1 MDGKTQRGPVL
12 VAGAG
17 DVGQR
22 LARRLAHEGREVL
35 TLRRRETAPLPGI
48 RALRADLATGEGLER
63 LPRVLGALVFCAAP
77 DRRDEAAYR
86 ALYLDGLRRLL
97 DATDAA
103 RVVFV
108 SSTAVY
114 AEDAGEWVDETTPP
128 RPPAFN
134 GQVLLETETALAA
147 HPGGIT
153 LRLSGLYGPGRES
166 LLRRARAGEPGGQRW
181 GNRIHVE
188 DAAAALAHLLR
199 LEASQSLYL
208 GNDDLPARDADVLA
222 WVRASEGLPAVA
234 PLPGPDTGRR
244 VRNARLRAS
253 GWAPAFPDFRAG
265 YGPLLAPGV

>member
-1 MDGKTQRGPVL
+1 MGGKTERGPVL

-22 LARRLAHEGREVL
+22 LARRLAGAGREVL
-35 TLRRRETAPLPGI
+35 TLRRSEAAAAPGI
-48 RALRADLATGEGLER
+48 RPLRADLATGEGLAR
-63 LPRVLGALVFCAAP
+63 LPRTLGALVFCAAP

-114 AEDAGEWVDETTPP
+114 AEDAGEWVDEATPP

-134 GQVLLETETALAA
+134 GQVLLDTETALAA
-147 HPGGIT
+147 HPGGIA
-153 LRLSGLYGPGRES
+153 LRLSGIYGPGRES
-166 LLRRARAGEPGGQRW
+166 LLRRARAGEPGGPRW

-188 DAAAALAHLLR
+188 DAAAALAHLLD
-199 LEASQSLYL
+199 LDAPAPLYL

-222 WVRASEGLPAVA
+222 WLRAAEGRPPVPPAA
-234 PLPGPDTGRR
+234 GPDTGRR
-244 VRNARLRAS
+244 VSNARLRGT
-253 GWAPAFPDFRAG
+253 GWAPAFPDYRAG